1 MRFLLQVGILA
12 AVAWP
17 VLGQSRMTLVDVYL
31 NGHDDSEVLLW
42 PGRTL
47 ASGLFEKVGV
57 HLKWHTGQ
65 PPVGQTGFGIR
76 TIACAP
82 ASVSRGALASA
93 RLLGASGADISI
105 YADRILPLPAQFHI
119 QPDVVSGYVMAHEL
133 AHVMQ
138 GLARHS
144 EWGILKAQWSRED
157 YGSMTLRRLAFTPRD
172 VELIHLGLRDR
183 AAGRRPERT
192 SETES
197 GSLESPHL
205 EKQ

>member
-1 MRFLLQVGILA
+1 MKFRLEVLILA
-12 AVAWP
+12 ASVWP
-17 VLGQSRMTLVDVYL
+17 ALGQSGMTVVDVYL

-47 ASGLFEKVGV
+47 ASGLFEKIGV
-57 HLKWHTGQ
+57 HLKWHTGER
-65 PPVGQTGFGIR
+65 PGGQTGFGIR
-76 TIACAP
+76 TTACAP
-82 ASVSRGALASA
+82 ASVNPGALASA
-93 RLLGASGADISI
+93 RLLEGAGGDITI
-105 YADRILPLPAQFHI
+105 YADRILPLPTQFHI
-119 QPDVVSGYVMAHEL
+119 LPDVVAGYVMAHEL

-138 GLARHS
+138 GVARHS
-144 EWGILKAQWSRED
+144 ESGILKAQWSRENYTD
-157 YGSMTLRRLAFTPRD
+157 MTLRKFAFTPRD

-197 GSLESPHL
+197 GRLERPHL